1 MKYLMMVTS
10 SNFGNMLSMAAAT
23 LFLPF
28 LPMLPAQILLNN
40 LLYDVSETAI
50 PFDRVDEAELRRPH
64 VWDVHEIRRFMLVQ
78 GPVSS
83 LFDLLTFGVLLALGA
98 GAALFQTGWFIES
111 IATQVLVIFVVRTRR
126 NPLRSRPHPLLVA
139 TSLTVVALGVAIP
152 FSPLAP
158 LLGFVAP
165 PPPFFAILVV
175 LIGVYLALAQ
185 VCKQRVYRSHG
196 AWQRR
201 RARAAGARL

>member
-1 MKYLMMVTS
+1 
-10 SNFGNMLSMAAAT
+10 
-23 LFLPF
+23 
-28 LPMLPAQILLNN
+28 
-40 LLYDVSETAI
+40 
-50 PFDRVDEAELRRPH
+50 
-64 VWDVHEIRRFMLVQ
+64 VWDVHEIRRFMFVL

-98 GAALFQTGWFIES
+98 GATLFQTGWFIES

-126 NPLRSRPHPLLVA
+126 NPLRSRPHPLLVI
-139 TSLTVVALGVAIP
+139 TSLAVVAVGLALP

-165 PPPFFAILVV
+165 PPRFFAILVV

-185 VCKQRVYRSHG
+185 LCKQSVYRSHG
-196 AWQRR
+196 AWRRR
-201 RARAAGARL
+201 RARTTPLAGASHP